1 MLASAIRNAMGIRA
15 ARGPLDDFWYQRTPM
30 PSLAGVTVD
39 EATALSYSTFWACV
53 RILSDTVG
61 AMPWHVYQREGE
73 GDDQRDEK
81 AKGYQWY
88 YPLHERPN
96 VYQDAMTFKAMGVAH
111 LILRGNFYCRVIPGA
126 GEGEPPQLLPLNPD
140 KMELYQ
146 DPVTSVISY
155 QYKHRNGEVRVYQ
168 QEQMLHVKMLSLDG
182 VKGLTPLEY
191 AKQTLG
197 LGIAEQRHASSIFG
211 GGGFFKY
218 FLKTTKRLGP
228 EGRKNLRE
236 SWKDIHGDPGSF
248 SPPILEDDLDIKTL
262 GMTLEDSQLLE
273 SRKLSS
279 YEICQFLGV
288 PPHLVFLLDR
298 ATFSNIEHQSIEFST
313 IHLNPWLVRFE
324 QAMAYHLDEGYFSE
338 FARDSIIRGDIQSR
352 YDAYS
357 KALQGRPF
365 MVPNDVR
372 RLENLPPVDGW
383 DEPID
388 PLNMAAPGQQGR
400 QTAPA
405 QQQPA
410 AEPDEDE
417 DAKAVDRLRPLVAD
431 AARHIVSREVVGLR
445 GRANKAAENRGLYDA
460 WAGEWFAKHVAFV
473 GRELAPVFA
482 AAGGGV
488 PDGAATEYCELSR
501 AELQAAGNV
510 AQLLN
515 EWETS
520 KPDRLAAILEAR
532 LCTNES

>member
-1 MLASAIRNAMGIRA
+1 VVGA

-30 PSLAGVTVD
+30 PSLAGVTID
-39 EATALSYSTFWACV
+39 EAIALSYSTFWACV

-61 AMPWHVYQREGE
+61 AMPWHVYEREGE
-73 GDDQRDEK
+73 GDEQRDEK
-81 AKGYQWY
+81 AKGYKWY
-88 YPLHERPN
+88 DVLHERPN

-111 LILRGNFYCRVIPGA
+111 LILRGNFYSRVIPGIS
-126 GEGEPPQLLPLNPD
+126 EGEPPQLLPLNPD
-140 KMELYQ
+140 KMELFQ

-155 QYKHRNGEVRVYQ
+155 QYKHRDGEIRVYSQ
-168 QEQMLHVKMLSLDG
+168 DEMLHVKMLSLDG

-197 LGIAEQRHASSIFG
+197 LAIAEQRHASSIFG

-273 SRKLSS
+273 SRKLSA
-279 YEICQFLGV
+279 YEVCQFLGV

-324 QAMAYHLDEGYFSE
+324 QAMAYHLDEGYFSQ
-338 FARDSIIRGDIQSR
+338 FARDSIIRGDTQSR

-372 RLENLPPVDGW
+372 RLENLPPIEGW

-388 PLNMAAPGQQGR
+388 PLNMAAPGEPGKQSTPSPIR
-400 QTAPA
+400 QPV
-405 QQQPA
+405 
-410 AEPDEDE
+410 DEKEESSTIDH
-417 DAKAVDRLRPLVAD
+417 LRPVIAD
-431 AARHIVSREVVGLR
+431 ASRHIVSREVVGLR
-445 GRANKAAENRGLYDA
+445 SRASKAAEDRGLFNA

-473 GRELAPVFA
+473 ARELSPVFQAAGESMPDA
-482 AAGGGV
+482 AA
-488 PDGAATEYCELSR
+488 AEYCELSR
-501 AELQAAGNV
+501 EEMAAAGNV
-510 AQLLN
+510 VHLLT
-515 EWETS
+515 EWETF
-520 KPDRLAAILEAR
+520 KPQRLAAILEAR